1 MLSKIDIFPAKV
13 KTSIDWVTILAV
25 TDQLPIVVPLLC
37 SVTFAIV
44 RQPSAHE
51 PVSENTTSEGA

>member
-1 MLSKIDIFPAKV
+1 MNIFPAKV

-37 SVTFAIV
+37 NVTLAKV
-44 RQPSAHE
+44 RQPSARARE
-51 PVSENTTSEGA
+51 PVGENTKFEGA

>member
-51 PVSENTTSEGA
+51 PVSENTTFEGA